1 MNSKIKKLSGLK
13 RRLEVKVDS
22 NDYNSSYSAKLK
34 KIRSTAKLD
43 GFRKGSAPD
52 NVIIQK
58 YGSSIHYEVLNE
70 LIQKTYPIEIKEQN
84 INPASAPKIDIKSED
99 PKKGISYD
107 AEFEV
112 FPEIKPKL
120 GMFKKY
126 EETTIEFNDQDV
138 DFAIDDILDRYGVW
152 KEVNR
157 DVKKHD
163 QVTIDFVGTIDSK
176 EFEGSSSKNFPLVI
190 GSNSMIPGFEEAIIG
205 KKTDDEFSFNV
216 IFPEDYF
223 KKDLAGKETKFET
236 KILKVEEKTKA
247 TIDSSLFSSLMMEEV
262 KTPSEFRTE
271 IVKRM
276 EKEVEQQEKSLTK
289 ESIYKLILDINKFD
303 IPQATLDEQMKSM
316 RNDAL
321 ARMGQKLDD
330 APEDLYPVET
340 FCKDAEKRIKL
351 DLLFSAFLKKYKLE
365 VSESEIQEYL
375 EKESKKYKE
384 PEQYVNWAKNQQN
397 TLENFK
403 MIILEDKLIEK
414 LKSELKSSDK
424 VIKFKDL
431 SNIQK

>member
-52 NVIIQK
+52 NVLIQK
-58 YGSSIHYEVLNE
+58 YGPSIHYEVLNE
-70 LIQKTYPIEIKEQN
+70 LIQKTYPAEIKEQN